1 MPNRC
6 LIVEDQEMFAQ
17 LVGGLLRSSCD
28 LAILDIAGSV
38 ADGLAAID
46 RHRPRLL
53 ILDLDLPDGSG
64 LEVAEH
70 LLAVVPEARVVVLSA
85 HASQFVC
92 PDALQQAVIA
102 VVDKTQTWDV
112 LVAQVAAYVREAGIR
127 AASLAPLERLSGLTD
142 RERDVLGLM
151 GRGDASKAIAHRLGL
166 SVSTV
171 ETHRR
176 NIAAKVG
183 VSGAELIRLA
193 VLHNLSDLPPAGEA
207 PESAES
213 TSEQSP

>member
-6 LIVEDQEMFAQ
+6 VIVEDQEMFAQ

-28 LAILDIAGSV
+28 LEILEIAGTL
-38 ADGLAAID
+38 ADGLVAID
-46 RHRPRLL
+46 RHRPGLL
-53 ILDLDLPDGSG
+53 ILDLELPDGSG
-64 LEVAEH
+64 LAAAEH
-70 LLAVVPEARVVVLSA
+70 LLAVAPQARVVVLSA
-85 HASQFVC
+85 QASQFVC

-102 VVDKTQTWDV
+102 VVDKTQTWEV

-127 AASLAPLERLSGLTD
+127 SPSLAPLELLSSLTE
-142 RERDVLGLM
+142 REREVLRRLGQ
-151 GRGDASKAIAHRLGL
+151 GAASKAIAHDLGL

-176 NIAAKVG
+176 NIAAKLG

-193 VLHNLSDLPPAGEA
+193 VLHNLSEPP
-207 PESAES
+207 P
-213 TSEQSP
+213 